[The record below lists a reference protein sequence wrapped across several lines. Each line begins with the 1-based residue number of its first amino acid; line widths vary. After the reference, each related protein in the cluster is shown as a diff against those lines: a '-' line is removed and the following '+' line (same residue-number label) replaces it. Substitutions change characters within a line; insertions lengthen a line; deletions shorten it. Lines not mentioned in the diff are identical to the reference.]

1 MTITPE
7 QMTARA
13 SLTLEQYAGP
23 YLRHPDFTANRRMR
37 ASHLLACMY
46 DVLMSAYINA
56 VDLEI
61 NPRTGSLIAGNGN
74 GGFRPQACPVG
85 AATSAHKD
93 GCGIDIHDTPNRAF
107 ARWCLINEARLQA
120 TGICAIED
128 PRWTP
133 TWVHLQT
140 RPVPS
145 GHFVFIPS
153 ADAPLAPP
161 LPEQA

>member
-13 SLTLEQYAGP
+13 SLTLAQYAGP
-23 YLRHPDFTANRRMR
+23 YLGHADFTAERRVR
-37 ASHLLACMY
+37 AIHLLACMH
-46 DVLMSAYINA
+46 DVLMSATINA
-56 VDLEI
+56 VELEI
-61 NPRTGSLIAGNGN
+61 NPHTGSLIAGSGN
-74 GGFRPQACPVG
+74 GGFRPQACAVG
-85 AATSAHKD
+85 AATSAHKE
-93 GCGIDIHDTPNRAF
+93 GCGIDIRDTPSRAF
-107 ARWCLINEARLQA
+107 ARWCLQNEARLKA
-120 TGICAIED
+120 AGICAIED

-145 GHFVFIPS
+145 GHFAFIPS
-153 ADAPLAPP
+153 ASPPLAPP

>member
-23 YLRHPDFTANRRMR
+23 YLAHADFTPKRRSN
-37 ASHLLACMY
+37 AAHLIEC
-46 DVLMSAYINA
+46 VNA
-56 VDLEI
+56 VIAMAEADGIVFEN
-61 NPRTGSLIAGNGN
+61 NPHTGCLISGDGN
-74 GGFRPQACPVG
+74 GGFRPQSCHIG
-85 AATSAHKD
+85 APDSAHKQ
-93 GCGIDIHDTPNRAF
+93 GQGIDIRDIAGRAF

-120 TGICAIED
+120 AGIFAIEN

-153 ADAPLAPP
+153 ADAPLAPA